1 MTVTPDDDFDPTANT
16 SSGIPVPPWS
26 GPADAKPG
34 TYPYT
39 RGIAE
44 DLYRQDTWVMGLY
57 SGYASPR
64 ETNLRI
70 KSLLAAGQK
79 GFSIALDLPTQSGLD
94 SDDSKARGEVGRVG
108 TPIDTVLDVEALL
121 DGIDLSNV
129 AQIRTTANAI
139 GPLAVAWLVVLAER
153 QGVDPNS
160 FRVLL
165 QNDVLKEYVARGTY
179 IFPPAAGLR
188 FSVDTV
194 EYCRKQLPHWEPIE
208 FCGYHIRDSGSNAVQ
223 EVGVALGNAIEY
235 LDEAVRRGVSIDDL
249 APHTFMFLSAGL
261 DIFEEVAKFRA
272 ARRLWSSLMRERYG
286 VAPENCGLKIFSYTL
301 GSPLTSAE
309 PLNNAVRVAYE
320 ALSAVLGGAQT
331 LATSSFDEALGLPS
345 EEAVHLSLRTQQIL
359 AHETGV
365 RRSTDP
371 LGGSY
376 HVEELTDELE
386 RRITVYVDNL
396 HRMGGA
402 LAALESGWLS
412 RDLSDAAYTM
422 QLETERGVRPVVGV
436 NVGADTTRAR
446 SEVRAFAIRAEG
458 EGEQVARLE
467 AARARRDEQAVATAL
482 AKLRAAA
489 ASGENTVPY
498 VIDAVREIASVGE
511 ICGALAEVWGLEE
524 AAAWHLS

>member
-1 MTVTPDDDFDPTANT
+1 
-16 SSGIPVPPWS
+16 
-26 GPADAKPG
+26 
-34 TYPYT
+34 
-39 RGIAE
+39 
-44 DLYRQDTWVMGLY
+44 MGLY

-64 ETNLRI
+64 ETNIRI

-79 GFSIALDLPTQSGLD
+79 GFSIALDLPTQNGLD
-94 SDDSKARGEVGRVG
+94 SDDPRSRGEVGRVG
-108 TPIDTVLDVEALL
+108 VPIDTVLDAEALL
-121 DGIDLSNV
+121 EGIDLSKV

-139 GPLAVAWLVVLAER
+139 GPLAVAWIVVLAER

-194 EYCRKQLPHWEPIE
+194 EYCRKHLPRWEPIE

-249 APHTFMFLSAGL
+249 APHTFMFLSGGM

-272 ARRLWSSLMRERYG
+272 ARRLWSSLMSERYG
-286 VAPENCGLKIFSYTL
+286 VAAENCGLRIFSYTL

-309 PLNNAVRVAYE
+309 PLNNSVRIAYE

-359 AHETGV
+359 AQETGI

-376 HVEELTDELE
+376 YVEELTDELE
-386 RRITVYVDNL
+386 RRISEYVENL
-396 HRMGGA
+396 QEMGGA

-412 RDLSDAAYTM
+412 RDLSDAAYAM
-422 QLETERGVRPVVGV
+422 QLEVERGARPVVGV
-436 NVGADTTRAR
+436 NHAVDAKRERA
-446 SEVRAFAIRAEG
+446 EIRAFKIRPEG
-458 EGEQVARLE
+458 EGEQVARLQ
-467 AARARRDEQAVATAL
+467 AARSQRDEQAVTAAL
-482 AKLRAAA
+482 TRLREAAA
-489 ASGENTVPY
+489 AGENSVPY
-498 VIDAVREIASVGE
+498 VIDAVRQIASVGE
-511 ICGALAEVWGLEE
+511 ICAALAEVWGLEE
-524 AAAWHLS
+524 AHTWHLS